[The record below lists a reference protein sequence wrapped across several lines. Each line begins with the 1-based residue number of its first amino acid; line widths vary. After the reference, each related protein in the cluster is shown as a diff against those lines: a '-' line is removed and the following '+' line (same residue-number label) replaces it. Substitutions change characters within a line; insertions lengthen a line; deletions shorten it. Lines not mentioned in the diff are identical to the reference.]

1 MKLCYL
7 ADGKS
12 IHTRRWLEW
21 FASHGHEV
29 ALLTDSPGEGW
40 DKIGVTQQ
48 LIGRKEANKLKHY
61 LYCVK
66 DIKKFIHCWHP
77 DILHGH
83 FISGYGFWAALSE
96 FHPYILTAWGSDIY
110 VIPHRKAIS
119 RLLTV
124 HALKNAE
131 LVTADSLNLI
141 EEIKHLQPDC
151 KQIELIRFGVD
162 TDLFKPAEDKITL
175 KKEMGW
181 ESATVFI
188 TNRRLE
194 PLYQV
199 DKIVNSF
206 IEAAR
211 TNPSLRLII
220 LHTGSEE
227 TRLKEMVHQANMDH
241 AVQFRGEITHQK
253 LPRYLAAADFYIS
266 YPQSDSTSAS
276 LLEAMAAGLP
286 IITSELPSNQ
296 EWLQQGVNGWLVP
309 LDNPDLLTQSLHTAL
324 SLSPSEKVRMG
335 ERNRSVIL
343 DKAQFTLEM
352 AKMEKL
358 YQSLL

>member
-29 ALLTDSPGEGW
+29 VLLTDSPGEGW
-40 DKIGVTQQ
+40 DKIGVTQH
-48 LIGRKEANKLKHY
+48 LIGKKEANKLIHY

-66 DIKKFIHCWHP
+66 DIKKFIHYWQP

-83 FISGYGFWAALSE
+83 FISGYGFWAHLSE

-110 VIPHRKAIS
+110 IIPHQKAIS
-119 RLLTV
+119 RLLTIQ
-124 HALKNAE
+124 ALKKAD

-141 EEIKHLQPDC
+141 EEIKHLQPEC
-151 KQIELIRFGVD
+151 NQIELIRFGVD
-162 TDLFKPAEDKITL
+162 TALFKPAEDKISL
-175 KKEMGW
+175 RDKLGW
-181 ESATVFI
+181 ESATIFI

-211 TNPSLRLII
+211 INPSIQLII

-227 TRLKEMVHQANMDH
+227 THLKEMVQQANMGH
-241 AVQFRGEITHQK
+241 AIQFRGEITHQE
-253 LPRYLAAADFYIS
+253 LPQYLAAADFYIS
-266 YPQSDSTSAS
+266 YPKSDSTSAS

-309 LDNPDLLTQSLHTAL
+309 LDRPDLLTQSLHTAM
-324 SLSPSEKVRMG
+324 SLSSTEKVHMG
-335 ERNRSVIL
+335 ERNRLVVL
-343 DKAQFTLEM
+343 EKAQFTLEM